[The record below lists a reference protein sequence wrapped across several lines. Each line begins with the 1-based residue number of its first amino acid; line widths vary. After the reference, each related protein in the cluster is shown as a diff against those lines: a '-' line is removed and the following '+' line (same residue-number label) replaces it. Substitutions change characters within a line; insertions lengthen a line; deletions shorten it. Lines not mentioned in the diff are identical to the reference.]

1 MIRLILITMLFRCLP
16 DYFSRISDIFEMAVT
31 VWVEQSFSAVS
42 ARSAALMEWSGATQA
57 DDLAFRIASFSVRGV
72 ASSCL

>member
-16 DYFSRISDIFEMAVT
+16 DYYSRISDIFEMAVT

-72 ASSCL
+72 ASSRL